1 MESPARL
8 RSGNERCEMI
18 SLPAGEREEIV
29 RLILSG
35 SKVAA
40 VAKVRQLT
48 GAGLKDAKDYVDSL
62 AAKFGR
68 D

>member
-1 MESPARL
+1 
-8 RSGNERCEMI
+8 MI